1 MTVQHEYETTFI
13 VRPEALDDE
22 VSRLRSRF
30 ESIITDRGG
39 QLMVFEDWGRRRL
52 AYPIERHEHGRYMY
66 FNYIGSAETPAEIE
80 RIVRIE
86 DNVIRFLT
94 VRLTEVASYDDVFAT
109 ALERQKKRINRS
121 RRSDDS
127 ADARRR
133 RSAGHDNIKSPSPIR
148 YENADGS
155 GEDMS
160 AEFEEEAE
168 VVEAAAAQ
176 DESTGSSEVEG
187 SAAPEAAPE
196 AEAAPAPEAAPDAA
210 PEAAP
215 APEPEPAAEAPTE
228 ATET

>member
-22 VSRLRSRF
+22 VTRLRSRF
-30 ESIITDRGG
+30 ESIITERGG

-52 AYPIERHEHGRYMY
+52 AYQIERHDHGRYLY
-66 FNYIGSAETPAEIE
+66 LNYIGSAATPAEIE

-86 DNVIRFLT
+86 DNVVRFLT
-94 VRLTEVASYDDVFAT
+94 VRLTETANYDDSFPV
-109 ALERQKKRINRS
+109 ALERQKKRINRN

-133 RSAGHDNIKSPSPIR
+133 RPGGHDNINSPGPVR

-160 AEFEEEAE
+160 AEFEEA
-168 VVEAAAAQ
+168 EAAEEVAEGVNAA
-176 DESTGSSEVEG
+176 EGAPASEGGE
-187 SAAPEAAPE
+187 APEAP
-196 AEAAPAPEAAPDAA
+196 AE
-210 PEAAP
+210 
-215 APEPEPAAEAPTE
+215 EPAAEE
-228 ATET
+228 AAEGSDD